1 MRHELLHALGFS
13 ASLYA
18 FYRDKKGNPRT
29 ARDDRG
35 NPPLDLQLRVRK
47 WSESTIKMVRIIFFS
62 LLIFSYPPRGQC
74 SAFFFLVETVI
85 TDLSRHD
92 SKYILS
98 ITTDY
103 VNTFIQGTRNRAPRF
118 MNLLYNYF

>member
-47 WSESTIKMVRIIFFS
+47 WSDSTIKMVRFFS
-62 LLIFSYPPRGQC
+62 PLVLIFYRIQSNQLRKHFYYLHTLI
-74 SAFFFLVETVI
+74 SI
-85 TDLSRHD
+85 N
-92 SKYILS
+92 SK
-98 ITTDY
+98 
-103 VNTFIQGTRNRAPRF
+103 R
-118 MNLLYNYF
+118 